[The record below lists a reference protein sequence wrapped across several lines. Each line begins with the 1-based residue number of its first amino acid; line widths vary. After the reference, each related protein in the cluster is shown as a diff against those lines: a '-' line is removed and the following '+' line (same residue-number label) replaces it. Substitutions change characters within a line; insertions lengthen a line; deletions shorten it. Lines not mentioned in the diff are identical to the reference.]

1 MKNISKK
8 ILLTSLIVFSQ
19 AKLHSMLGKVNTLKV
34 FSKTNFLLK
43 SKASL
48 KILKDLKKFTPFYID
63 RSINY
68 LPLYTD
74 AQILNKILNNTEK
87 SFSTTDAQMIN
98 VIYQLTKQLNKQE
111 LELAEIKF
119 LLKELTIKR
128 LTKEKVSN
136 ENIAVTFD
144 NEHEIDEF

>member
-1 MKNISKK
+1 
-8 ILLTSLIVFSQ
+8 
-19 AKLHSMLGKVNTLKV
+19 
-34 FSKTNFLLK
+34 
-43 SKASL
+43 
-48 KILKDLKKFTPFYID
+48 
-63 RSINY
+63 
-68 LPLYTD
+68 
-74 AQILNKILNNTEK
+74 
-87 SFSTTDAQMIN
+87 MIN

>member
-48 KILKDLKKFTPFYID
+48 NNLKKFSNSKKPKKETPSAELID
-63 RSINY
+63 I
-68 LPLYTD
+68 
-74 AQILNKILNNTEK
+74 E
-87 SFSTTDAQMIN
+87 
-98 VIYQLTKQLNKQE
+98 
-111 LELAEIKF
+111 
-119 LLKELTIKR
+119 
-128 LTKEKVSN
+128 
-136 ENIAVTFD
+136 
-144 NEHEIDEF
+144 EID

>member
-48 KILKDLKKFTPFYID
+48 NNLKKI
-63 RSINY
+63 
-68 LPLYTD
+68 
-74 AQILNKILNNTEK
+74 
-87 SFSTTDAQMIN
+87 SFN
-98 VIYQLTKQLNKQE
+98 RKL
-111 LELAEIKF
+111 
-119 LLKELTIKR
+119 
-128 LTKEKVSN
+128 
-136 ENIAVTFD
+136 
-144 NEHEIDEF
+144 